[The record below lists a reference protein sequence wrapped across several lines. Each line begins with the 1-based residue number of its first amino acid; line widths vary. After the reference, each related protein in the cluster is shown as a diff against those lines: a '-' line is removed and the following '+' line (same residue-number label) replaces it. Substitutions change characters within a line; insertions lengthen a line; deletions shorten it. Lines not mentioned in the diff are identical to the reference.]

1 MTYEHHSSIVQ
12 VFGGAF
18 GVLGTTLSIAVFHN
32 PVSIVGMAGY
42 GVTCFGVLLYIR
54 EKHGAGAKTGVISP
68 SNSRTKM
75 ADEEAAA
82 TG

>member
-1 MTYEHHSSIVQ
+1 MNTILQLFQ

-18 GVLGTTLSIAVFHN
+18 GVLGTTLSIVVFHN

-42 GVTCFGVLLYIR
+42 GVTCCGVLLYIR
-54 EKHGAGAKTGVISP
+54 EKHGAGANAGVMSP

-75 ADEEAAA
+75 ADEEVAA